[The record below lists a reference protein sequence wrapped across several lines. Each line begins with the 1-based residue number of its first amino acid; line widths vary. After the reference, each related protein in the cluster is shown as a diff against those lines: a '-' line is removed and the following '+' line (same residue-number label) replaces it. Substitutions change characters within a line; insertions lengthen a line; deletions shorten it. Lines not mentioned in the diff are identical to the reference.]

1 MIGNISIVGN
11 STIAIDL
18 GIILGI
24 VAAIVAVLSFIF
36 GVVEWTLRRGLEL
49 ELHGLQVN
57 KIIPMVYIDSRKVEK
72 IDRENLYSQ
81 FGKEKAERV
90 KKFMD
95 ENFSK
100 TNDKYT
106 YAVYENDD
114 DISYWYDAI
123 AWVDSDG
130 NVQKKDFE
138 KSSGKVWTKH
148 LKPYQN
154 SMQIHA
160 INILNISYEFATD
173 FMIKVEYFGRGNVQ
187 HCVCQRFYRT
197 TDGNRV
203 ISFDSDRRSFIRKDN
218 NFRKKYGCAPCLFDC
233 FPDKS
238 VSATDIKEGYI
249 HLMKWKLKEK
259 TKK

>member
-1 MIGNISIVGN
+1 MIENAPPVGDIIITETVN
-11 STIAIDL
+11 LILAI
-18 GIILGI
+18 I
-24 VAAIVAVLSFIF
+24 AVLTFLF
-36 GVVEWTLRRGLEL
+36 GVVQWILKRGLEL

-57 KIIPMVYIDSRKVEK
+57 KMIPMVYIDSRKVEK

-90 KKFMD
+90 RKFLD
-95 ENFSK
+95 EKFGV

-114 DISYWYDAI
+114 DIGYWYDAI

-130 NVQKKDFE
+130 KVHKKDFG

-148 LKPYQN
+148 LKPCQN
-154 SMQIHA
+154 SRQIHA
-160 INILNISYEFATD
+160 INILDISYEFATD
-173 FMIKVEYFGRGNVQ
+173 FMIKVEYFGRGNVP

-197 TDGNRV
+197 TDGSRV
-203 ISFDSDRRSFIRKDN
+203 VSFDSDRRSFIRKDN
-218 NFRKKYGCAPCLFDC
+218 NFRKKFGCVPCLFDC

-238 VSATDIKEGYI
+238 VSAADIKEGYF

-259 TKK
+259 MKK